1 MDPAAVLD
9 LLDGLATGVGVERPV
24 GRVLVVGCEPAV
36 LTEGIGLSPAVA
48 AAVDP
53 AATAVIQLVTVVLS
67 EEGAT
72 R

>member
-1 MDPAAVLD
+1 
-9 LLDGLATGVGVERPV
+9 
-24 GRVLVVGCEPAV
+24 V